1 MLNWSINNRVKGG
14 FKRGQKIDH
23 PVPELHPC
31 CFAMYV
37 KCYQTGF

>member
-1 MLNWSINNRVKGG
+1 MSNWSINNRVKGG

-23 PVPELHPC
+23 PNPELNPRC
-31 CFAMYV
+31 LVMYV